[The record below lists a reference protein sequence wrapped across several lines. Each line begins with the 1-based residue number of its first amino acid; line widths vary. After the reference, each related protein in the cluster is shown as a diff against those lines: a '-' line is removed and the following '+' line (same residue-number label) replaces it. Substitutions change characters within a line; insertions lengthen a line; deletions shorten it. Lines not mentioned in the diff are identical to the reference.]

1 MQGKHSTRESTA
13 QLASKQASKQDSQAA
28 CLFLGEIERSRSVRH
43 SNY

>member
-13 QLASKQASKQDSQAA
+13 QHTASKQDSKAA